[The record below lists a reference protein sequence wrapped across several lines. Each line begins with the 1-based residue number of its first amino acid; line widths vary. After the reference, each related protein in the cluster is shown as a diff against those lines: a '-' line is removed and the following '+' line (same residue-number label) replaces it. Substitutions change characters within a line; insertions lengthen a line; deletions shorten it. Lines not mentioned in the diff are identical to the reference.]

1 MKKNTYA
8 IDDKFFENSDFQ
20 DALEGFAEMRKKK
33 RAPLTEYAL
42 KLILKKL
49 HSLSEEKVERAI
61 LILEQSIENGWQG
74 VFQLHEE
81 NQSALKEFTKK
92 RTEV

>member
-8 IDDKFFENSDFQ
+8 VDDKFFENEEFQ
-20 DALEGFAEMRKKK
+20 LAIEGFAEMRKKK

-49 HSLSEEKVERAI
+49 HSLSDEKVERAV

-74 VFQLHEE
+74 VFELHEE
-81 NQSALKEFTKK
+81 NKSALSEITKK
-92 RTEV
+92 RTEA